1 MGFQNSISDKAII
14 AKIKNTKHWHHDIMY
29 VDGKFVEER
38 VKEYQNSKDQDLL
51 IKIIDNYRIYRPLWA
66 RIFSPY
72 CDNDIEAGEAL
83 HDEIVWRSA
92 TKFKMEK
99 AQKANG
105 KAFNAYCVSALCN
118 QRKNLR
124 STQMSHKNSPRV
136 KCRIC
141 GETVYRIDARHL
153 SHRIDLERYR
163 KGFPGY
169 PLASTDG
176 LVTCP
181 PKGERVAEITPEHVN
196 LTAGYY
202 TVADFERQYPE
213 LVKTNLRC
221 PLTSMP
227 IDRVAPS
234 YPSALFPGFSDAEFI
249 KSFPNFEGVFKCPF
263 SGEKVLR
270 MTQEHLDRVLEQ
282 DPASGTTMGKFSAK
296 HPRLTIKAR
305 QVQVRDPYSNRTVDE
320 ITLEMLAKAGATVK
334 GHVDR
339 FAGDIVLD
347 RQYKDPITCP
357 FTGKKTRKITKAYVE
372 ALGRTVFEFYH
383 ATCRFPL
390 KRWQVRCAVC
400 GRWVDN
406 IWDHL
411 EEANHT
417 YAAATTMEEFERSY
431 GPHAA
436 KATVSTNAFREGDSG
451 DSVHI
456 ADLVPSSK
464 PSEEME
470 LSRIQDMQDDL
481 VAAAKD
487 EMDFRIVKALKQSKN
502 LDDLYHEAG
511 VRRFVGIP
519 PSVDAG
525 RPKAVRELV
534 KGEVDTDDFD
544 ILGIKFEGNSRKAE
558 VMIPSK
564 DKIKGKLLG
573 MLEASGLKDAILAP
587 CEA

>member
-1 MGFQNSISDKAII
+1 MINNISDKALV
-14 AKIKNTKHWHHDIMY
+14 AKIKNSKHWDHDIKF

-51 IKIIDNYRIYRPLWA
+51 IKIIENYRIYRPLWA
-66 RIFSPY
+66 RIFAPY

-83 HDEIVWRSA
+83 HDEIVWNSV

-124 STQMSHKNSPRV
+124 STKMSHKNSPRV
-136 KCRIC
+136 KCQIC
-141 GETVYRIDARHL
+141 GETVYQIDARHL

-163 KGFPGY
+163 KMFPGY

-176 LVTCP
+176 LTACP
-181 PKGERVAEITPEHVN
+181 PRGERVAEITPEHVN
-196 LTAGYY
+196 LAVGYY
-202 TVADFERQYPE
+202 TVDDFEKQYPE
-213 LVKTNLRC
+213 LIMRNLRC
-221 PLTSMP
+221 PLTNMV
-227 IDRVAPS
+227 IDRVGSS
-234 YPSALFPGFSDAEFI
+234 YPAALFPGFNDAEFM
-249 KSFPNFEGVFKCPF
+249 KSFPNFGGIFKCPF
-263 SGEKVLR
+263 SGEKLLR

-282 DPASGTTMGKFSAK
+282 DSASRTTMGKFAAK
-296 HPRLTIKAR
+296 YPRLTLKAR
-305 QVQVRDPYSNRTVDE
+305 QVQVRDPYSNRSVDE
-320 ITLEMLAKAGATVK
+320 ITLEALAKAGTTVK
-334 GHVDR
+334 GHVDKW
-339 FAGDIVLD
+339 AGDIVLD
-347 RQYKDPITCP
+347 QQYKDQVTCP
-357 FTGKKTRKITKAYVE
+357 FTGKKTRKITRAYVE
-372 ALGRTVFEFYH
+372 ALGRTVFDFYH
-383 ATCRFPL
+383 AACKFPL
-390 KRWQVRCAVC
+390 KRWQVRCAIC
-400 GRWVDN
+400 GRWTDN

-411 EEANHT
+411 EEANHE
-417 YAAATTMEEFERSY
+417 YAPATTMEEFEKSY
-431 GPHAA
+431 GVHAA

-470 LSRIQDMQDDL
+470 LSRIQDVQDSI
-481 VAAAKD
+481 VTAAKD
-487 EMDFRIVKALKQSKN
+487 EMDFRIVKALKNSRS
-502 LDDLYHEAG
+502 LEDLFCEAA
-511 VRRFVGIP
+511 VHRFIGIP
-519 PSVDAG
+519 ASVDAG

-534 KGEVDTDDFD
+534 RDEVGTDDFD
-544 ILGIKFEGNSRKAE
+544 ILGIKFEGNARKAE

-573 MLEASGLKDAILAP
+573 MLEASGVKDAILAP